1 MGKAYHGWQKQPNAM
16 SVQEVLE
23 MALSTLLRQ
32 NIEVVGAGRT
42 DTGVHARQMF
52 AHFDCES
59 LGDRGNLAH
68 RLNALLPQDIA
79 IQGIHSMVPGA
90 HARFDALE
98 RTYQYWVVR
107 HKDPFYN
114 DYAHRV
120 DRDLDL
126 KAMNQAAQFL
136 LQYRNF
142 ECFSKSNSD
151 VKTFDCEL
159 RHAQWVVEG
168 ELWVF
173 SIKADRFLR
182 NMVRAIVGT
191 LLEVGMGKR
200 APGDIHALIES
211 GDRGRA
217 GVSVPAKGLY
227 LTEVSYP
234 KEIFD
239 EQK

>member
-1 MGKAYHGWQKQPNAM
+1 M

-23 MALSTLLRQ
+23 KALSTLLRQ
-32 NIEVVGAGRT
+32 SIGIVGAGRT

-52 AHFDCES
+52 AHFDAAPI
-59 LGDRGNLAH
+59 GDKGNLAH
-68 RLNALLPQDIA
+68 RLNALLPEDIA
-79 IQGIHSMVPGA
+79 IQRIYSMVPGA

-98 RTYQYWVVR
+98 RTYQYWIIR
-107 HKDPFYN
+107 DKDPFYH

-120 DRDLDL
+120 GQDLDL
-126 KAMNQAAQFL
+126 QAMNQAAQFL

-159 RHAQWVVEG
+159 RHAQWEVVG
-168 ELWVF
+168 DRWVF
-173 SIKADRFLR
+173 TIKGDRFLR

-200 APGDIHALIES
+200 APGDIHALVSS

-227 LTEVSYP
+227 LMEVLYP
-234 KEIFD
+234 KELFD

>member
-1 MGKAYHGWQKQPNAM
+1 M

-23 MALSTLLRQ
+23 MALSTILRQ
-32 NIEVVGAGRT
+32 TIEVVGAGRT
-42 DTGVHARQMF
+42 DAGVHARQMF
-52 AHFDCES
+52 AHFDAVS
-59 LGDRGNLAH
+59 IGDKGDLAH
-68 RLNALLPQDIA
+68 RLNALLPEDIA
-79 IQGIHSMVPGA
+79 IQKIHSMVPGA

-98 RTYQYWVVR
+98 RAYQYLLIR
-107 HKDPFYN
+107 QKDPFYN
-114 DYAHRV
+114 DYAHRL
-120 DRDLDL
+120 DRELDL

-136 LQYRNF
+136 LQYKNF

-159 RHAQWVVEG
+159 RHAHWEVEG
-168 ELWVF
+168 DLWVF
-173 SIKADRFLR
+173 SIKGDRFLR

-200 APGDIHALIES
+200 TPGDIHELLAS

-234 KEIFD
+234 KELFD